1 MPRFGGAFLS
11 GRWNQSARRR
21 IVLMRKN
28 ARAFRECHSTF
39 EASPFRQP
47 EGRGFFLQPKHLHS
61 ASLVFAR
68 MLARSGRTLL
78 DSGKHLARPTTCLQI
93 DERREKMNEVG
104 AEPLSSWPNPTSIPA
119 KDLH

>member
-1 MPRFGGAFLS
+1 LPRFGGAFLS

-21 IVLMRKN
+21 IALMRKN

-47 EGRGFFLQPKHLHS
+47 EGRGFFSQPKHLHS
-61 ASLVFAR
+61 ASLVSAR
-68 MLARSGRTLL
+68 TLARSGRTLL

-104 AEPLSSWPNPTSIPA
+104 AEPLSVMAEPDLNPS
-119 KDLH
+119 